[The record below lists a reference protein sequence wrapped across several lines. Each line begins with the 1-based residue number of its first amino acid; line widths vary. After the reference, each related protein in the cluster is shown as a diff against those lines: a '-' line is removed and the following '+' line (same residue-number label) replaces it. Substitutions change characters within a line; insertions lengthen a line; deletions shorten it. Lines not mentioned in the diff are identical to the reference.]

1 MTWSKQFDVPIILP
15 NGSQLNTLRD
25 ALHYITDQLPIAEHD
40 SAEWQLAMEALML
53 VADGEAP
60 PALAQIA
67 IMNALNSKQP
77 KRI

>member
-1 MTWSKQFDVPIILP
+1 
-15 NGSQLNTLRD
+15 
-25 ALHYITDQLPIAEHD
+25 
-40 SAEWQLAMEALML
+40 ML